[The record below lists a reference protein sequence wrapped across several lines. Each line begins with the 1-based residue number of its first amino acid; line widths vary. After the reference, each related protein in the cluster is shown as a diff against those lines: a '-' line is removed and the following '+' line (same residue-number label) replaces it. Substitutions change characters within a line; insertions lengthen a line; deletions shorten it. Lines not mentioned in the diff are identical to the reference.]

1 MKLWLSGRCCNW
13 AGWLSLLADSYNNRI
28 QKFSPDGKFET
39 KWGGFLGTGLKGD
52 SSGSFNVVT
61 AIEVDALGQVFVAD
75 FYNHRIQ
82 AFTDE
87 GDFLV
92 KFGSQVSVPGVF
104 ERPTEMT
111 VDSKGNIYVV
121 DFGNNRIQKFAPLI
135 SQTKNEWKLISS
147 TKWIW
152 KPNFNSYLPPLWTCL
167 RGNCASGY
175 LNPEAPLQV
184 MQQRFYSKTPGDCCV
199 FCSYGSVRC
208 SGELNL

>member
-1 MKLWLSGRCCNW
+1 LKSDNFVADFYNHRVQALASNYPPLQQICKKGRIIGGNFDYP
-13 AGWLSLLADSYNNRI
+13 ADVPIGPDDSLYVADSYNNRI

-61 AIEVDALGQVFVAD
+61 AIEVDALGQVFVAY

-135 SQTKNEWKLISS
+135 SQTKNE
-147 TKWIW
+147 
-152 KPNFNSYLPPLWTCL
+152 
-167 RGNCASGY
+167 
-175 LNPEAPLQV
+175 
-184 MQQRFYSKTPGDCCV
+184 
-199 FCSYGSVRC
+199 
-208 SGELNL
+208 